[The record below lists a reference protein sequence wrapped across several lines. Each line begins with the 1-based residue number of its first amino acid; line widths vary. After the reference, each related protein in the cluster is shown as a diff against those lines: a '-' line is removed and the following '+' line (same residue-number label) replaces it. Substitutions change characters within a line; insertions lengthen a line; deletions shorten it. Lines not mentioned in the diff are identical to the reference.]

1 VTYLLLAVAI
11 AIEVIATSLLKTTEG
26 FTRLWPTVG
35 CLASYAIAFAF
46 MAMAIARGMQV
57 DVAYALWSAL
67 GTTAIVLIAVLF
79 LGSPMSITKVV
90 GIALVIGGVVTL
102 NLAGAH

>member
-1 VTYLLLAVAI
+1 MVARRSG
-11 AIEVIATSLLKTTEG
+11 EVVGVVIPYGPDYTTALDFATWLIK
-26 FTRLWPTVG
+26 RLRD
-35 CLASYAIAFAF
+35 
-46 MAMAIARGMQV
+46 RGMQV

-90 GIALVIGGVVTL
+90 GIALVIGGVITL

>member
-1 VTYLLLAVAI
+1 MAYFLLAVAI
-11 AIEVIATSLLKTTEG
+11 VAEVIATSLLKTTDG

-35 CLASYAIAFAF
+35 CLAGYAVAFTL

-79 LGSPMSITKVV
+79 LGSPISVTKVIGV
-90 GIALVIGGVVTL
+90 ALVIGGVITL
-102 NLAGAH
+102 NMAGAH